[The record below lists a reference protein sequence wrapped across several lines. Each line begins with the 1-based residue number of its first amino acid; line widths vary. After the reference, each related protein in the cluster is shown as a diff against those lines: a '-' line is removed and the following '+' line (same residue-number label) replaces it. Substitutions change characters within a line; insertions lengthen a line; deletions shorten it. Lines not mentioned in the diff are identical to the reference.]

1 MDFLKKHYEK
11 VLLGVMLAGL
21 IGGLVFMLIYINA
34 DRTEMNNKSTGLI
47 NPVVKDLTNLDMTAL
62 DAAAARLRAPYKLD
76 LEATNKLF
84 NPMEWQRALDGS
96 LILAEKKTGSQVAVV
111 TNISPLYTI
120 ISLEQV
126 QMNDIAT
133 NYVIQIEHQAAP
145 TVAKRR
151 PTKHYLTKGEK
162 PGANDPVVLVD
173 VKGPADN
180 PTALVLK
187 LTDSGDEISISKEN
201 PYRKVDAYSADF
213 VYAPERKVFRGKRAG
228 DKVPF
233 GGVDYSVVDV
243 SQNEL
248 ILMDQSNQKKTSLPF
263 AP

>member
-21 IGGLVFMLIYINA
+21 IGGLVFMLFFISA
-34 DRTEMNNKSTGLI
+34 DREEMNAKSTGVL
-47 NPVVKDLTNLDMTAL
+47 NPVVKDLTNLDTTVLDTAT
-62 DAAAARLRAPYKLD
+62 ARSHAPYELD
-76 LEATNKLF
+76 LETTNKLF
-84 NPMEWQRALDGS
+84 NPLEWQKALDGT
-96 LILAEKKTGSQVAVV
+96 LILAEKKTGLQVAVV

-126 QMNDIAT
+126 QMNDVAT
-133 NYVIQIEHQAAP
+133 NYVVQIEHQGAS
-145 TVAKRR
+145 TLAKRR

-162 PGANDPVVLVD
+162 PSSNDPVELVD

-180 PTALVLK
+180 PSALVLK
-187 LTDSGDEISISKEN
+187 LTDSGDEISISKDN
-201 PYRKVDAYSADF
+201 PYRKTDAYSADF
-213 VYAPERKVFRGKRAG
+213 VYAPERKVFHGKRAG

-243 SQNEL
+243 NQNEL

-263 AP
+263 VP